1 MRDEKQGI
9 NSMDMTYCGG
19 DCFGTAK
26 KLAACAVRIRLLC
39 KMLKSVQ
46 KNLYSITSLRSLETG

>member
-39 KMLKSVQ
+39 KML
-46 KNLYSITSLRSLETG
+46 